1 VQGHAVL
8 LVMPGSPLMLA
19 ENINMVISPFP
30 GRLTVLGLVN
40 GTIVE
45 FHGFYGTDDDDD
57 ADL

>member
-1 VQGHAVL
+1 
-8 LVMPGSPLMLA
+8 MPGSPLMLA